1 MQYYLNINN
10 QSIGPMSADQ
20 VMAYNIDPNT
30 PVSADGGPWQPLYT
44 HPELMQLLQVR
55 KAPAAGQSDSKRVLC
70 GIMAIIFGTLGIQYF
85 LCGKTTAGILTILI
99 SLVTCGAWGLITF
112 IQGILMLTMSDEQFE
127 QKFVTSTTTFPI
139 F

>member
-1 MQYYLNINN
+1 
-10 QSIGPMSADQ
+10 
-20 VMAYNIDPNT
+20 
-30 PVSADGGPWQPLYT
+30 
-44 HPELMQLLQVR
+44 
-55 KAPAAGQSDSKRVLC
+55 
-70 GIMAIIFGTLGIQYF
+70 MAIIFGTLGIQYF